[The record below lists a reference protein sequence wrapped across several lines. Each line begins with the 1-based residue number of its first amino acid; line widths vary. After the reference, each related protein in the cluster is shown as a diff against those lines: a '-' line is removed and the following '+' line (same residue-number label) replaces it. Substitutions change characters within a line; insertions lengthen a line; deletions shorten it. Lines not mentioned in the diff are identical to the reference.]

1 MKILANSLV
10 SSILGLVLYTVVT
23 VLVWKVPVA
32 AVQHDPSQ
40 EEIVAHA
47 KEAVPSWEFKS
58 QEAEMLIQE
67 LRIEKESLARRE
79 KDLNELAE
87 RLKTE
92 RLEINVVTQAVYQLQ
107 MQVEASIVRINAE
120 EAVNIKK
127 LAKTYAAMSPDGA
140 APIMKEMEEATL
152 IKIIAL
158 MKEAESAPIL
168 EAMSKL
174 SPDDAKRVAKVTD
187 RLRFY
192 LSEQAK
198 TKGKP
203 VK

>member
-32 AVQHDPSQ
+32 AVHDDPSQ

-47 KEAVPSWEFKS
+47 KEAGPSWEFKS

-67 LRIEKESLARRE
+67 LKIEKETLARRE

-127 LAKTYAAMSPDGA
+127 LSKTYAAMSPDGA
-140 APIMKEMEEATL
+140 APIMKEMEEPTL

-174 SPDDAKRVAKVTD
+174 SPDDAKRVAKVTE

-192 LSEQAK
+192 LSEQPK
-198 TKGKP
+198 SKPTK
-203 VK
+203 